1 MKEICQV
8 LAPKMHRAAHQ
19 TENA

>member
-8 LAPKMHRAAHQ
+8 PVERQYA
-19 TENA
+19 NDS